1 MKKLSFRTMILAL
14 VVILSI
20 PCLVVAQP
28 IPPPPPVF
36 PLPPPIVFAGP
47 PQVVVLPETE
57 VYVVPNV
64 EQDIF
69 FYNGWWWRPWE
80 GRWYRSHDYDRGWG
94 FYQGAPS
101 WYAGVHPDWRD
112 NYRRHMWG
120 GHRWD
125 YRVIP
130 HREFQGHWRG
140 WQRDGYWRNQR
151 NWGTQGRYHG
161 RFDRDKL
168 DRDRGDRG
176 KLDRGKLDRDRGDR
190 GKLDRDKG
198 DRSKLDR
205 GKLDR
210 GTSTKQYNKSQET
223 TGTKQQINKG
233 QMTGKQHQGTE
244 VEKHDKK

>member
-1 MKKLSFRTMILAL
+1 M
-14 VVILSI
+14 VVALSI
-20 PCLVVAQP
+20 PCLAQVVVVK
-28 IPPPPPVF
+28 PPVPVF
-36 PLPPPIVFAGP
+36 PLPPPIVFAEP
-47 PQVVVLPETE
+47 PEMVVLPETE

-80 GRWYRSHDYDRGWG
+80 GRWYRSREYASGWG
-94 FYQGAPS
+94 FYQGVPS
-101 WYAGVHPDWRD
+101 WYVGVYPNWRD
-112 NYRRHMWG
+112 SYRNHVWG
-120 GHRWD
+120 GHPWN
-125 YRVIP
+125 YRGIP
-130 HREFQGHWRG
+130 HNEFRQHWRG

-176 KLDRGKLDRDRGDR
+176 KLDRGKLDR

-244 VEKHDKK
+244 VEKHDRK

>member
-28 IPPPPPVF
+28 LPPPPPVF
-36 PLPPPIVFAGP
+36 PLPPPIVFAQP

-57 VYVVPNV
+57 VYVVPEY

-80 GRWYRSHDYDRGWG
+80 GRWYRSRYYDREWG
-94 FYQGAPS
+94 FYQGVPS
-101 WYAGVHPDWRD
+101 WYSGVYPHWRD
-112 NYRRHMWG
+112 NYRNHTWG

-130 HREFQGHWRG
+130 HHDFRQHWRG
-140 WQRDGYWRNQR
+140 WQRDGHWRNQR
-151 NWGTQGRYHG
+151 NWGTEGRYRG
-161 RFDRDKL
+161 R
-168 DRDRGDRG
+168 
-176 KLDRGKLDRDRGDR
+176 LDRGKLDRDKRDH
-190 GKLDRDKG
+190 GKLDRDKRDHDKG
-198 DRSKLDR
+198 DR

-210 GTSTKQYNKSQET
+210 GTSTKQYNK
-223 TGTKQQINKG
+223 G
-233 QMTGKQHQGTE
+233 QTTGKQHQGTE